1 MAEKEL
7 ETLKRKY
14 AVARHQVSLLYKDY
28 IEESKIWSQEKE
40 ALNQFIKKQND
51 MIAVDSVK
59 LQEYDV
65 KIFKKNC
72 HSKTLITKFYNLSD
86 CWKFYKKTSQRFAKL
101 LLRTRDKCT

>member
-28 IEESKIWSQEKE
+28 IEESKSWAEEKE

-51 MIAVDSVK
+51 TIAIDSVK

-65 KIFKKNC
+65 
-72 HSKTLITKFYNLSD
+72 S
-86 CWKFYKKTSQRFAKL
+86 
-101 LLRTRDKCT
+101 